1 MSIILNN
8 AKYIDWKSLEIRD
21 TYIKIEE
28 GINGGIEFSKTPFIS
43 ENKAEDEI
51 IDCDGRLVTKA
62 FANGHHHVYS
72 ALARGM
78 PAPEKQ
84 PDNFLEILKYI
95 WWNLDK
101 KLDRQM
107 IEASAL
113 FTAMDSA
120 KNGVTF
126 VIDHHSSPFAIEG
139 SLETIANA
147 FDKVGVSHLLCYE
160 ISDRDGKK
168 VTDAAFSETDNYL
181 GQRQGLVGLHASFTV
196 GNESL
201 VRAVKLAEK
210 HNSGIHVHVAE
221 DTIDQSDSIKKYGQ
235 RVVERFKEAGVLEF
249 NKTILGHCLHLDKKE
264 IQIVENSPVW
274 VVQNTESNL
283 NNNVGFFNSRG
294 LGGNIFAGTDGMHSD
309 MIRSIQAAYFT
320 GQHFD
325 SISPVSAWNRL
336 SNVHKYLESNGFNGD
351 SDNNLI
357 IFDYNPPTPV
367 TVDNFPGHFIYGF
380 RSSDIQHVISNGK
393 LIVKD
398 RKITTVNENE
408 ILEFSKEMAV
418 RLWRKLK

>member
-367 TVDNFPGHFIYGF
+367 TVDNFPGHFIFGF

-418 RLWRKLK
+418 RLWKKLK

>member
-8 AKYIDWKSLEIRD
+8 AKYIDWKTLEIRD
-21 TYIKIEE
+21 TDIKIEE
-28 GINGGIEFSKTPFIS
+28 GINGGIEFSKTPFILV
-43 ENKAEDEI
+43 NQTEDEI

-101 KLDRQM
+101 KLDQQM

-126 VIDHHSSPFAIEG
+126 VIDHHSSPFAVEG

-168 VTDAAFSETDNYL
+168 VTDAAFTETDNYL

-201 VRAVKLAEK
+201 VRAVKLAVK

-221 DTIDQSDSIKKYGQ
+221 DTTDQSDSIKKYGQ

-249 NKTILGHCLHLDKKE
+249 NKTILGHCLHLDQKE
-264 IQIVENSPVW
+264 KQIVENSPAW

-283 NNNVGFFNSRG
+283 NNNVGFFNSIG
-294 LGGNIFAGTDGMHSD
+294 LGNNIFTGTDGMHSD
-309 MIRSIQAAYFT
+309 MIRSIQSAYFT

-325 SISPVSAWNRL
+325 SITPVSAWNRL
-336 SNVHKYLESNGFNGD
+336 RNVQRYLKSNEFDGD
-351 SDNNLI
+351 SNNNLV
-357 IFDYNPPTPV
+357 IFDYKPPTPV
-367 TVDNFPGHFIYGF
+367 TVNNFPGHFIYGF
-380 RSSDIQHVISNGK
+380 YSSDIQHVISNGK
-393 LIVKD
+393 VIVKD
-398 RKITTVNENE
+398 KKIITVNENE

-418 RLWRKLK
+418 RLWKKLK